1 LLPWSDNS
9 KTSARKQN
17 RHQLML
23 HLSLKGQK
31 RALYFVK
38 RLQERFT
45 DFDKLDLVKFAWW
58 LFDFRHEPI
67 SDTAPAVSKNDAR
80 FKNGQKIFENNYL
93 IMLV

>member
-1 LLPWSDNS
+1 
-9 KTSARKQN
+9 
-17 RHQLML
+17 ML

-58 LFDFRHEPI
+58 LFDFRHTVKFGTPESRGPI
-67 SDTAPAVSKNDAR
+67 QMSNIRNT
-80 FKNGQKIFENNYL
+80 Y
-93 IMLV
+93 